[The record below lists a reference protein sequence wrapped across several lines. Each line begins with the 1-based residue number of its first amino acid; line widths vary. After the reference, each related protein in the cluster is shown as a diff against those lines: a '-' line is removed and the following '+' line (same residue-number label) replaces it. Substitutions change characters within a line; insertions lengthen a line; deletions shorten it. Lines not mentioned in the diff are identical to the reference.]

1 MKDKEEDGVR
11 PVETASGGRMFF
23 ELSRSTRWPMELHV
37 DEITN
42 EKCEIKDRP
51 TWGVCDGDV
60 GNGRVFYLSGGVS
73 ARGPFRV
80 DAAYPERVRIPA
92 DLSGIDEEA
101 CDLLYGLVRALR
113 PRHCIETGTHKG
125 RSTLAITS
133 ALTKN
138 NQGHLHTV
146 DIFNYVDLRTTLPP
160 MMSARVTQV
169 VGRSPEVFYQDPFV
183 NMKKIDFAFLDGA
196 HDGATLRKE
205 LEFVDAHRDSTC
217 YVCVDNSLDS
227 GWPEVR
233 ATLNDYCTTKHPI
246 HAVLETMSG
255 MDIVCMRD
263 DLKLAT
269 LPGATTQV
277 EARAKVQ
284 P

>member
-1 MKDKEEDGVR
+1 MSDRQEDGIR
-11 PVETASGGRMFF
+11 PIETASGEHMFF
-23 ELSRSTRWPMELHV
+23 ETSRTTRWPLEIHV

-42 EKCEIKDRP
+42 AKCEIKDRP
-51 TWGVCDGDV
+51 AWGVCDGDV
-60 GNGRVFYLSGGVS
+60 GDGRVLYMAGGVS
-73 ARGPFRV
+73 GRGPYRV

-125 RSTLAITS
+125 RSTLAITT
-133 ALTKN
+133 ALAKN
-138 NQGHLHTV
+138 NQGYLHTV
-146 DIFNYVDLRTTLPP
+146 DIFSYVDLRVTLPP
-160 MMSARVTQV
+160 LCASRVTQI
-169 VGRSPEVFYQDPFV
+169 VGRSPEVLYQDPFV

-205 LEFVDAHRDSTC
+205 LEFVDAHRDHTC

-233 ATLNDYCTTKHPI
+233 ATLNDYCSTKHPI

-255 MDIVCMRD
+255 MDIICMRD
-263 DLKLAT
+263 DLNVAALR
-269 LPGATTQV
+269 GATTQM
-277 EARAKVQ
+277 AVQ
-284 P
+284 EKAS